1 MTLDTFLT
9 SRTDAR
15 PSIDIL
21 QPADPFLEAA
31 GESLRR
37 RIFITESTG
46 AGPLCLR
53 PEFTIPLCLAR
64 KGEKAGR
71 FAYRGTV
78 FRQGRG
84 EFQQAG
90 LEDLGHAAS
99 AERDA
104 QAVRDMA
111 GALAA
116 CGLTDITITLGDQ
129 AIFERVVAALSLPDG
144 IAARLSRAFGD
155 DASVATQIKALT
167 KPRATGST
175 EADRLA
181 QAGDAAALEAH
192 IAALME
198 QAGLPPTAGR
208 RAADIAARAIARAQE
223 AQFTLTA
230 QQGETLRAFLALDTP
245 LSEAGD
251 ALAQFADQGG
261 LALGDTLNQFRER
274 ASALDGLTVRYRA
287 SFGRKLEYYTG
298 VVFEAE
304 AGGQTVAG
312 GGRYDRLCTLL
323 GYDEPTPAVGFSLDL
338 ERAEKAGGTP

>member
-15 PSIDIL
+15 PQIGIL

-37 RIFITESTG
+37 RIFITESAG
-46 AGPLCLR
+46 ADPLCLR

-64 KGEKAGR
+64 KGEPAGR

-90 LEDLGHAAS
+90 LEDLGHEAS

-111 GALAA
+111 AALAA
-116 CGLTDITITLGDQ
+116 CGLTDLAITLGDQ
-129 AIFERVVAALSLPDG
+129 AIFERVVAALSLPTG
-144 IAARLSRAFGD
+144 IASRLSRSFGD
-155 DASVATQIKALT
+155 ERAIASQIKALA
-167 KPRATGST
+167 KPRATGSA
-175 EADRLA
+175 EADSLA
-181 QAGDAAALEAH
+181 KAGDATALEAH
-192 IAALME
+192 IAALMNE
-198 QAGLPPTAGR
+198 AGLSPTAGR

-230 QQGETLRAFLALDTP
+230 EQGETLRAFLALDTP

-251 ALAQFADQGG
+251 ALAQFGKSAG
-261 LALGDTLNQFRER
+261 LALGDALGRFCER
-274 ASALDGLTVRYRA
+274 ADALEGLAIRYRA

-304 AGGQTVAG
+304 AGGLNVAG

-338 ERAEKAGGTP
+338 ERVEQARGTP